1 MNRISILGSNISIV
15 NSYKKVYE
23 QLLNFLETSNKP
35 GYVTVNNVHT
45 VVTAVQDK
53 KYRQIIND
61 SYISLPDGKPLS
73 VLAKLKGEKNISR
86 IFGPTFFE
94 KTMEWGQK
102 DGITHFLFGSTKEV
116 HLNMMDKIMSIY
128 PEAKIVGSIIP
139 SFKKFTSLENEE
151 FTSKMNNSKAQVI
164 WIALGA
170 PKQEK
175 WMYEN
180 YKKLNRGIMIGI
192 GAGFNYLSGDLKHA
206 PAWMKKSSLEWL
218 YRLFQEPGRLWKR
231 YLLTNTLFIYYV
243 ILDFLKIKRFN

>member
-1 MNRISILGSNISIV
+1 MRKISILGTEISELE
-15 NSYKKVYE
+15 SYEITYDLLKEYLKKE
-23 QLLNFLETSNKP
+23 KP
-35 GYVTVNNVHT
+35 AYITVNNAHT
-45 VVTAVQDK
+45 IVTAVRDK
-53 KYRQIIND
+53 KYRQIING
-61 SYISLPDGKPLS
+61 SFLALPDGKPLS
-73 VLAKLKGEKNISR
+73 VIAKLKGEKNISR
-86 IFGPTFFE
+86 IFGPTFLE

-116 HLNMMDKIMSIY
+116 HLNMMDKIMSLY

-139 SFKKFTSLENEE
+139 PFKKFTSLENEE
-151 FTSKMNNSKAQVI
+151 FISKMNDSKAQVI

-180 YKKLNRGIMIGI
+180 YKKLNQGIMIGI